1 MKDHLKQ
8 SRIAKALTD
17 RANGAASFDVAERR
31 LNSVRLAIV
40 LTPDH
45 AATTAGQ
52 AAALTAVNT
61 GFKCFSNVTLVA
73 DPEVVLDSPLPIG
86 ETIGNAATKL
96 GAVVAPTIPPDS
108 THVIEIGNSTSLSRA
123 KVFIRCW
130 WNGWTAGIV
139 PAWDDRVI
147 GASGNPLA
155 GVFSGA
161 LAVREVFATVLGYPR
176 CGSRV
181 STASLWEPGSDP
193 ETTSKGP
200 DTVYISPRLWFI
212 GLGHL
217 GQGHLWCLGLL
228 PIDGLEAALQDD
240 QSADEENEATGLLTR
255 GNFAGVRKARIAA
268 KWLDRPGWSTRL
280 IERRHYGDIPLLN
293 DDPSIVITSLDAP
306 GARIQ
311 IANAGFEYMIDAG
324 IGHGP
329 IDFEGLQIRVLR
341 KGVNAAAFWSSPER
355 PKSLDK
361 LMEREAYRA
370 HEAGSD
376 ACGALTLANASVAV
390 PFVGAAVGALTIAQ
404 AIRLASMQTTVQMMQ
419 MELGAP
425 GMAVVGATNPA
436 PTESR
441 GSIEVRFGA
450 VK

>member
-17 RANGAASFDVAERR
+17 RANGAASFDAAERR
-31 LNSVRLAIV
+31 LNSVRIAIV
-40 LTPDH
+40 LTPNQ
-45 AATTAGQ
+45 AATAAGQ
-52 AAALTAVNT
+52 AAALTAVNA
-61 GFKCFSNVTLVA
+61 GFKCFGNVTLVA
-73 DPEVVLDSPLPIG
+73 DPRAVLDRALPIG
-86 ETIGNAATKL
+86 ETIGVAATTM
-96 GAVVAPTIPPDS
+96 GAVVARTIPPAT
-108 THVIEIGNSTSLSRA
+108 THAIAIGSDTSLSRA

-139 PAWDDRVI
+139 PAWDDRAL

-181 STASLWEPGSDP
+181 SIASLWEPGSNP
-193 ETTSKGP
+193 ETASMGP
-200 DTVYISPRLWFI
+200 DTAYISPRLWFI

-217 GQGHLWCLGLL
+217 GQGILWCLGLL
-228 PIDGLEAALQDD
+228 PVDGFEAVLQDD
-240 QSADEENEATGLLTR
+240 QNAGEENEATGLLTR
-255 GNFAGVRKARIAA
+255 GDFAGVRKARIAA
-268 KWLDRPGWSTRL
+268 KWIGRPGWLTRL

-311 IANAGFEYMIDAG
+311 IANTGFEYMIDAG

-329 IDFEGLQIRVLR
+329 IDFEALQIRVLK
-341 KGVNAAAFWSSPER
+341 KGVDAAVFWSSPER
-355 PKSLDK
+355 PRNLGK
-361 LMEREAYRA
+361 LMEQEAYRV
-370 HEAGSD
+370 HEAESD
-376 ACGALTLANASVAV
+376 DCGALTLANASVAV

-425 GMAVVGATNPA
+425 GMTVVGATNPV
-436 PTESR
+436 TLESR
-441 GSIEVRFGA
+441 GSIEVRFA
-450 VK
+450 RN